1 MILRVDNINQLSKPE
16 LNNLLEEIKADSA
29 KKYNPELAAFLSLVI
44 PGLGHIFSLKNY
56 LTGSALFLIFI
67 AISSVDE
74 FAGFLAHAM
83 MGAPS
88 AFHAYIL
95 ATRLNKERV
104 FI

>member
-16 LNNLLEEIKADSA
+16 LNNLLEEIKAESA

-44 PGLGHIFSLKNY
+44 PGLGHIFSLKKY
-56 LTGSALFLIFI
+56 IIGSALFLIFI
-67 AISSVDE
+67 AISSSDE
-74 FAGFLAHAM
+74 FAGFIAHAM
-83 MGAPS
+83 MGTPS

-95 ATRLNKERV
+95 ATRMNKEKV